1 MIQAA
6 MGQEISRLRVSIEPE
21 HIYPYTDMIPRS
33 K

>member
-6 MGQEISRLRVSIEPE
+6 MGQEISRLRVSIDPEP
-21 HIYPYTDMIPRS
+21 IYPYTGMIPRS